1 MFEDFRLRVFT
12 QVASLGSFTAAAK
25 ALGVSQPAVS
35 QHIAELE
42 KSAGGKLF
50 ERERGSVSLT
60 ARGRLLLEHAERI
73 LSEYKRLDGAFRVPD
88 SILLKDVLHAGQRRN
103 ILIQKDRFTSLDAPA
118 DTPADCVVEAAGT
131 AILPAF
137 FNAHAHAAT
146 TVLRGRGD
154 DPALEGSLEPE
165 DVRRGDTLAIREMNS
180 AGTTFFSEMFFD
192 PEETV
197 AAVEASGLR
206 AAVGITLHEG
216 HPKAQ
221 GIALRDYIKSWKDP
235 SGGRIQLTM
244 APRSVLAVSTDELR
258 RAATF
263 ARQNG
268 LLLHIQ
274 VARTRREV
282 DECVRRFGMTPVRYL
297 HKIGFLGSD
306 VLAAHCVHVDEQEWK
321 LLASQGVT
329 VAHCPRADL
338 RVAGARFP
346 YRAALDAGCRIALG
360 TDGVA
365 GGGSLDLL
373 EEMKFAAL
381 LAAADGCSVPA
392 DEILR
397 WATRNGAEFY
407 GIDAGQIAV
416 GRQAD
421 AILADLDAPR
431 MQPGTD
437 PVRDWVLSADS
448 SVIRQV
454 LCAGRIIYS
463 RPPVPPRN
471 GDSRE

>member
-1 MFEDFRLRVFT
+1 MFEDFRLKVFT
-12 QVASLGSFTAAAK
+12 QVAATGNFTAAAR
-25 ALGVSQPAVS
+25 ALGVSQPAIS

-50 ERERGSVSLT
+50 ERGRGSITLT
-60 ARGRLLLEHAERI
+60 DRGRLFLEHAERI
-73 LSEYKRLDGAFRVPD
+73 LSEYKRLDGAFSVPD
-88 SILLKDVLHAGQRRN
+88 SILIKDVLHAGERRN
-103 ILIQKDRFTSLDAPA
+103 ILIRKDRFASLDAPA
-118 DTPADCVVEAAGT
+118 DTPADCVVEAAGA

-137 FNAHAHAAT
+137 FNAHAHTAT
-146 TVLRGRGD
+146 TVLRGRGE
-154 DPALEGSLEPE
+154 DPTQEGSLEGA
-165 DVRRGDTLAIREMNS
+165 DVRRGDTLAIREMTA
-180 AGTTFFSEMFFD
+180 AGTVFFSDMFFD

-197 AAVEASGLR
+197 SAVEASGIR

-216 HPKAQ
+216 HPKSQ
-221 GIALRDYIKSWKDP
+221 GPALREYVKSWKDP
-235 SGGRIQLTM
+235 SGGRIQLVM
-244 APRSVLAVSTDELR
+244 APRSVLAVGTDELK

-268 LLLHIQ
+268 LLLNIQ

-282 DECVRRFGMTPVRYL
+282 DECVRKYGLTPVRYL

-346 YRAALDAGCRIALG
+346 YRAALDAGCRLALG

-365 GGGSLDLL
+365 AGGSLDLL

-381 LAAADGCSVPA
+381 LAAAEGCPVPA
-392 DEILR
+392 EEILR
-397 WATRNGAEFY
+397 WATRNGADFY
-407 GIDAGQIAV
+407 GIDAGSIAV

-437 PVRDWVLSADS
+437 PVGDWVLSADS

-454 LCAGRIIYS
+454 FCAGKIVWQAGGKQKEGS
-463 RPPVPPRN
+463 GSPQ
-471 GDSRE
+471 

>member
-1 MFEDFRLRVFT
+1 MFEDFRLRVFV
-12 QVASLGSFTAAAK
+12 QVAATGNFTAAAR
-25 ALGVSQPAVS
+25 ALGVSQPAIS

-50 ERERGSVSLT
+50 ERGRGSVSLT
-60 ARGRLLLEHAERI
+60 GRGRLFLEHAERI
-73 LSEYKRLDGAFRVPD
+73 LTEYKRLDGAFRVPD
-88 SILLKDVLHAGQRRN
+88 SILLKDVLFDGQQRN
-103 ILIQKDRFTSLDAPA
+103 ILIAKDCFASLDAPA
-118 DTPADCVVEAAGT
+118 DTPAECIVEAAGT
-131 AILPAF
+131 VILPALC
-137 FNAHAHAAT
+137 NTHAHTAT
-146 TVLRGRGD
+146 TVLRGRGE
-154 DPALEGSLEPE
+154 DPTLESGLEPA
-165 DVRRGDTLAIREMNS
+165 DVRRGDSLAIREMS
-180 AGTTFFSEMFFD
+180 AAGTVFFSDMFFD

-197 AAVEASGLR
+197 AAVEASGIR

-221 GIALRDYIKSWKDP
+221 GIALREYVKAWKDP

-282 DECVRRFGMTPVRYL
+282 DECVRKYGMTPVRYL

-346 YRAALDAGCRIALG
+346 YRAALESGCRITLG

-381 LAAADGCSVPA
+381 LAEAENCPVGAE
-392 DEILR
+392 EILR

-407 GIDAGQIAV
+407 GIEAGGIAV
-416 GRQAD
+416 GKQAD

-431 MQPGTD
+431 MQPDTD
-437 PVRDWVLSADS
+437 PVRDWVYAADS

-471 GDSRE
+471 EDSRE